1 MYLAILAKTNGR
13 LGGFVPRDE
22 TTNLGI
28 NVHSHEVAK
37 NLVAGYFYSKH
48 DIPNDY
54 IEEMLANI
62 ENNEHV
68 KEVEIMKY
76 IER

>member
-1 MYLAILAKTNGR
+1 MYLAILAKTDGR
-13 LGGFVPRDE
+13 IGGFTPSDK

-37 NLVAGYFYSKH
+37 NLVAGYFYSKNE
-48 DIPNDY
+48 IPNDY
-54 IEEMLANI
+54 IEEMLTNI
-62 ENNEHV
+62 ENSEHV
-68 KEVEIMKY
+68 QEVEIMKY

>member
-1 MYLAILAKTNGR
+1 MYLAILAKTDGR
-13 LGGFVPRDE
+13 LSGFLPSNKTKE
-22 TTNLGI
+22 LGI
-28 NVHSHEVAK
+28 SVYSHEVAK
-37 NLVAGYFYSKH
+37 NLVAGYFYSKNE
-48 DIPNDY
+48 IPSDY

-62 ENNEHV
+62 ENNEYV